1 MLCDDRQ
8 VAETVHRTPWTFPD
22 RSVASG
28 QSVKGYA
35 VEATDGHLGTVLWA
49 TYKPGKSYLVVRYHD
64 APDGAHVIVPAGA
77 VRRVDHKRRV
87 VALRAT
93 VAQGHA
99 AQQPDEVGAHLDAFE
114 PGILGGG
121 FAWLYTDV

>member
-1 MLCDDRQ
+1 MQ
-8 VAETVHRTPWTFPD
+8 RTPWTFPD
-22 RSVASG
+22 RSVGPG

-35 VEATDGHLGTVLWA
+35 VEATDGHIGTVLWA
-49 TYKPGKSYLVVRYHD
+49 TYRPGKSYLVVRYHD

-77 VRRVDHKRRV
+77 VRRVDHKRSKV
-87 VALRAT
+87 TLHAT

-99 AQQPDEVGAHLDAFE
+99 APRPDESATHHDVFE
-114 PGILGGG
+114 PGIFGGG